1 MLVSEGLAA
10 LSALPLSA
18 VRCGVRLLG
27 FHCITVTVIT
37 VIVSR
42 GILLPGA
49 GVRIACGLLTK
60 PYRLAPVVMLERVVA
75 VAVQKANTTVV

>member
-49 GVRIACGLLTK
+49 GVRISSAPFLK
-60 PYRLAPVVMLERVVA
+60 PYRMPAPVVILERVGACA
-75 VAVQKANTTVV
+75 VHV

>member
-49 GVRIACGLLTK
+49 GARIACGCLTK
-60 PYRLAPVVMLERVVA
+60 SYGLTPVVVLKRVVA
-75 VAVQKANTTVV
+75 VAIQKANATVI